1 MTMPSD
7 VSAMRTANVRT
18 GAAGHAPL
26 RGSARVRAFSL
37 LEIVVVL
44 GVILLLAALV
54 LAVSGSVL
62 AASERRETENV
73 MRLLEQATLEWE
85 QALGRPINYGPKAE
99 PGLTGVPAR
108 DVYEERTI
116 IPTNPN
122 DPLSL
127 PWMSCVLMQ
136 RFGENERTRDIVS
149 KIPETY
155 SRKWRT
161 GDPALPATW
170 ASTAIATD
178 PNQMP
183 NPIQSTTSS
192 GVPLVLDAW
201 GFRIGVCFPG
211 RPWRNGTGLSTTDVN
226 QFFSVTQGLYLRG
239 VNSPASGAP
248 DADGTEQTPDER
260 IFGSCRDRRIRFVS
274 AGPDGAFGD
283 IYAAEGSASKK
294 QTQDNIVSY
303 E

>member
-1 MTMPSD
+1 M
-7 VSAMRTANVRT
+7 
-18 GAAGHAPL
+18 
-26 RGSARVRAFSL
+26 
-37 LEIVVVL
+37 L

-54 LAVSGSVL
+54 LAVSGTVL

-108 DVYEERTI
+108 DVYEE
-116 IPTNPN
+116 NFAG
-122 DPLSL
+122 S
-127 PWMSCVLMQ
+127 WMSCVLMQ

-161 GDPALPATW
+161 GDPALPTTW

-178 PNQMP
+178 PNQMQ
-183 NPIQSTTSS
+183 NPIQGPQSQ

-211 RPWRNGTGLSTTDVN
+211 RPWRNGSGLSTTTDT
-226 QFFSVTQGLYLRG
+226 QFYSAGLYLRG

>member
-1 MTMPSD
+1 MS
-7 VSAMRTANVRT
+7 SIR
-18 GAAGHAPL
+18 
-26 RGSARVRAFSL
+26 RAFSL

-99 PGLTGVPAR
+99 LGLTGVPAR
-108 DVYEERTI
+108 DVYEENFP
-116 IPTNPN
+116 PTPGMQYAAW
-122 DPLSL
+122 S
-127 PWMSCVLMQ
+127 SCVLMQ

-155 SRKWRT
+155 SRRWRT
-161 GDPALPATW
+161 GDPALPGVWGNISAVATN
-170 ASTAIATD
+170 
-178 PNQMP
+178 PNRMP
-183 NPIQSTTSS
+183 N
-192 GVPLVLDAW
+192 GNGNVPLVLDAW

-211 RPWRNGTGLSTTDVN
+211 RPWRNGTGLSTTTPT
-226 QFFSVTQGLYLRG
+226 QFYSGGLYLRG

-283 IYAAEGSASKK
+283 VYGAEGSAAKK

>member
-1 MTMPSD
+1 MIEWHASGNGRAEAAAWKGKTGMP
-7 VSAMRTANVRT
+7 AARTRR
-18 GAAGHAPL
+18 L
-26 RGSARVRAFSL
+26 RRGFSL

-62 AASERRETENV
+62 AANDRRETENV
-73 MRLLEQATLEWE
+73 IRLLEQATTEWE
-85 QALGRPINYGPKAE
+85 QALGRPINYGPKSE
-99 PGLTGVPAR
+99 PGFNGVPGR
-108 DVYEERTI
+108 DVYEENATGA
-116 IPTNPN
+116 
-122 DPLSL
+122 
-127 PWMSCVLMQ
+127 WMSCVLMQ
-136 RFGENERTRDIVS
+136 RFSENERTRDIVS

-155 SRKWRT
+155 SRKWRN
-161 GDPALPATW
+161 GDPALPTTW

-178 PNQMP
+178 PNQMQ
-183 NPIQSTTSS
+183 NPIQGTTSS

-211 RPWRNGTGLSTTDVN
+211 RPWRNGTGLSTTN
-226 QFFSVTQGLYLRG
+226 EAQFYSGGLYLRG
-239 VNSPASGAP
+239 VNAPASGAP

-260 IFGSCRDRRIRFVS
+260 TFGSCRDRRIRFVS
-274 AGPDGAFGD
+274 AGPDGSFGNV
-283 IYAAEGSASKK
+283 YAPEGSAAKK

>member
-1 MTMPSD
+1 MSMGSD
-7 VSAMRTANVRT
+7 LCKIHT
-18 GAAGHAPL
+18 GAASL
-26 RGSARVRAFSL
+26 RGRRRRQSGSVMVRAFSL

-62 AASERRETENV
+62 AASDRRETENV

-108 DVYEERTI
+108 DVYEERI
-116 IPTNPN
+116 NVPMIPN
-122 DPLSL
+122 DALSL

-155 SRKWRT
+155 SRKWRN
-161 GDPALPATW
+161 GDPALPNVWGNLTPAG
-170 ASTAIATD
+170 IATN
-178 PNQMP
+178 PNRMP
-183 NPIQSTTSS
+183 NGI
-192 GVPLVLDAW
+192 GIVPLVLDAW

-211 RPWRNGTGLSTTDVN
+211 RPWRNGTGLSTTN
-226 QFFSVTQGLYLRG
+226 EAQFYSGGLYLRG
-239 VNSPASGAP
+239 VNAPASGAP
-248 DADGTEQTPDER
+248 DPDGTEQTPDER
-260 IFGSCRDRRIRFVS
+260 VFGSCRDRRIRFVS

-283 IYAAEGSASKK
+283 VYQAEGSTMKK
-294 QTQDNIVSY
+294 QSLDNIVNY

>member
-1 MTMPSD
+1 MSMLRH
-7 VSAMRTANVRT
+7 VCGI
-18 GAAGHAPL
+18 GAVAHCSSG
-26 RGSARVRAFSL
+26 RRRRQSGSVMVRAFSL

-108 DVYEERTI
+108 DVYEERNDV
-116 IPTNPN
+116 PTNPN
-122 DPLSL
+122 DTLSL

-136 RFGENERTRDIVS
+136 RFGENERTRDIAS

-155 SRKWRT
+155 SRKWRN
-161 GDPALPATW
+161 GDPALPNVWGNLTLAG
-170 ASTAIATD
+170 IATN
-178 PNQMP
+178 PNRMP
-183 NPIQSTTSS
+183 NGI
-192 GVPLVLDAW
+192 GNVPLVLDAW

-211 RPWRNGTGLSTTDVN
+211 RPWRDISGLSTTNPD
-226 QFFSVTQGLYLRG
+226 QFYSQGLYLRG

-248 DADGTEQTPDER
+248 DPDGTEQTPDER
-260 IFGSCRDRRIRFVS
+260 AYGSCRDRRIRFVS

-283 IYAAEGSASKK
+283 VYQAEGSMLKK
-294 QTQDNIVSY
+294 QSLDNIVSY

>member
-1 MTMPSD
+1 MSMGSD
-7 VSAMRTANVRT
+7 LCGIGTA
-18 GAAGHAPL
+18 AAWS
-26 RGSARVRAFSL
+26 RGRRRRQSGSVMVRAFSL

-99 PGLTGVPAR
+99 PGLIGQVPAR
-108 DVYEERTI
+108 DVYEE
-116 IPTNPN
+116 NFGG
-122 DPLSL
+122 S
-127 PWMSCVLMQ
+127 WMSCVLMQ

-161 GDPALPATW
+161 GDPALPTTW

-211 RPWRNGTGLSTTDVN
+211 RPWRNGTGLSTTN
-226 QFFSVTQGLYLRG
+226 AAQFFAPGLYLRG
-239 VNSPASGAP
+239 PNSPVGGAP
-248 DADGTEQTPDER
+248 DPDGTEQTPDER
-260 IFGSCRDRRIRFVS
+260 VFGSCRDRRIRFVS
-274 AGPDGAFGD
+274 AGPDGEFGRLFSQTGQPLPETD
-283 IYAAEGSASKK
+283 LERKK
-294 QTQDNIVSY
+294 TRDNIVSY

>member
-1 MTMPSD
+1 MT
-7 VSAMRTANVRT
+7 
-18 GAAGHAPL
+18 
-26 RGSARVRAFSL
+26 RVHRAFSL

-73 MRLLEQATLEWE
+73 IRLLEQATTEWE
-85 QALGRPINYGPKAE
+85 QALGRPINYGPKTE
-99 PGLTGVPAR
+99 PGVTGVPGR
-108 DVYEERTI
+108 DIYEE
-116 IPTNPN
+116 NFN
-122 DPLSL
+122 G

-136 RFGENERTRDIVS
+136 RFGESERTRDIVS

-155 SRKWRT
+155 SRPWRT
-161 GDPALPATW
+161 GDPPLPGSWTSA
-170 ASTAIATD
+170 AIATD

-183 NPIQSTTSS
+183 SPTGSVK
-192 GVPLVLDAW
+192 VPMVIDAW

-211 RPWRNGTGLSTTDVN
+211 RPWRNTAGLSTTN
-226 QFFSVTQGLYLRG
+226 TAQFFSAGLYLRG
-239 VNSPASGAP
+239 VNSPATGAP

-260 IFGSCRDRRIRFVS
+260 VFGSCRDRRIRFVS
-274 AGPDGAFGD
+274 SGPDGVFGD
-283 IYAAEGSASKK
+283 IYAAEGSTLKK
-294 QTQDNIVSY
+294 QSLDNIVSY

>member
-1 MTMPSD
+1 MSAWTSVAPSGSMD
-7 VSAMRTANVRT
+7 
-18 GAAGHAPL
+18 L
-26 RGSARVRAFSL
+26 RRGTTPRVARVFTATARAFSL

-44 GVILLLAALV
+44 GIILLLAALV

-73 MRLLEQATLEWE
+73 MRLLEQATTEWE
-85 QALGRPINYGPKAE
+85 QALGRPINYGPKIE
-99 PGLTGVPAR
+99 PGLTGAPAR
-108 DVYEERTI
+108 DVYEE
-116 IPTNPN
+116 NFAG
-122 DPLSL
+122 S
-127 PWMSCVLMQ
+127 WMSCVLMQ

-161 GDPALPATW
+161 GDPALPTTW

-211 RPWRNGTGLSTTDVN
+211 RPWRDGTGLSTTN
-226 QFFSVTQGLYLRG
+226 AAQFFSQGLYLRG
-239 VNSPASGAP
+239 VNAPASGAP

-274 AGPDGAFGD
+274 AGPDGSFGD
-283 IYAAEGSASKK
+283 IYGAEGSAAKK

>member
-1 MTMPSD
+1 MS
-7 VSAMRTANVRT
+7 
-18 GAAGHAPL
+18 
-26 RGSARVRAFSL
+26 RVHRAFSL

-108 DVYEERTI
+108 DVYEE
-116 IPTNPN
+116 NFGG
-122 DPLSL
+122 S
-127 PWMSCVLMQ
+127 WMSCVLMQ

-155 SRKWRT
+155 SRRWRT
-161 GDPALPATW
+161 GDPALPGVWGNLTPAG
-170 ASTAIATD
+170 IATN
-178 PNQMP
+178 PNRMP
-183 NPIQSTTSS
+183 TGN
-192 GVPLVLDAW
+192 GNVPLVLDAW

-211 RPWRNGTGLSTTDVN
+211 RPWRNGTGLSTTTSS
-226 QFFSVTQGLYLRG
+226 QFYSGGLYLRG

-283 IYAAEGSASKK
+283 VTQPEGSAPKK

>member
-1 MTMPSD
+1 MS
-7 VSAMRTANVRT
+7 RVR
-18 GAAGHAPL
+18 
-26 RGSARVRAFSL
+26 RAFSL

-99 PGLTGVPAR
+99 LGLTGVPAR
-108 DVYEERTI
+108 DVYEENF
-116 IPTNPN
+116 PPNPGMQYAAW
-122 DPLSL
+122 S
-127 PWMSCVLMQ
+127 SCVLMQ

-155 SRKWRT
+155 SRRWRQ
-161 GDPALPATW
+161 GDPLLPTFW
-170 ASTAIATD
+170 GNASLTD
-178 PNQMP
+178 NPNRMP
-183 NPIQSTTSS
+183 NPTGTVR
-192 GVPLVLDAW
+192 VPLVLDAW

-211 RPWRNGTGLSTTDVN
+211 RTWREAASTNDPNEFYT
-226 QFFSVTQGLYLRG
+226 SGRYLRG

-260 IFGSCRDRRIRFVS
+260 RFGSCRDRRIRFVS

-283 IYAAEGSASKK
+283 VYGAEGSAAKK

>member
-1 MTMPSD
+1 MIAARRLIGSTR
-7 VSAMRTANVRT
+7 VSRQV
-18 GAAGHAPL
+18 G
-26 RGSARVRAFSL
+26 RGEGRSRRRAFSL

-62 AASERRETENV
+62 AASDRRETENV
-73 MRLLEQATLEWE
+73 IRLLEQATTEWE

-155 SRKWRT
+155 SRRWRT
-161 GDPALPATW
+161 GDPALPGVWGNISAVATN
-170 ASTAIATD
+170 
-178 PNQMP
+178 PNRMP
-183 NPIQSTTSS
+183 N
-192 GVPLVLDAW
+192 GNGNVPLVLDAW

-211 RPWRNGTGLSTTDVN
+211 RAWRNGTGLSTTTSS
-226 QFFSVTQGLYLRG
+226 QFFSAGLYLRG
-239 VNSPASGAP
+239 VNAPASGAP

-283 IYAAEGSASKK
+283 IYGAEGSAAKK

>member
-1 MTMPSD
+1 MS
-7 VSAMRTANVRT
+7 RVR
-18 GAAGHAPL
+18 
-26 RGSARVRAFSL
+26 RAFSL

-85 QALGRPINYGPKAE
+85 QALGRPINYGPKVE
-99 PGLTGVPAR
+99 PILSPPAQPEPATR
-108 DVYEERTI
+108 DVYEE
-116 IPTNPN
+116 NFGG
-122 DPLSL
+122 S
-127 PWMSCVLMQ
+127 WMSCVLMQ

-155 SRKWRT
+155 SRRWRT
-161 GDPALPATW
+161 GDPALPGVWGNISAVATN
-170 ASTAIATD
+170 
-178 PNQMP
+178 PNRMP
-183 NPIQSTTSS
+183 N
-192 GVPLVLDAW
+192 GNGNVPLVLDAW

-211 RPWRNGTGLSTTDVN
+211 RPWRNGTGLSTTN
-226 QFFSVTQGLYLRG
+226 TGQFYSGGLYLRG

-283 IYAAEGSASKK
+283 VYGAEGSAAKK

>member
-1 MTMPSD
+1 MIAVQHLIGSRSRLRPFG
-7 VSAMRTANVRT
+7 RR
-18 GAAGHAPL
+18 AG
-26 RGSARVRAFSL
+26 RSCVRAFSL
-37 LEIVVVL
+37 LEVVIVL

-54 LAVSGSVL
+54 LAASSAVL
-62 AASERRETENV
+62 SASERRETENV
-73 MRLLEQATLEWE
+73 IRLLEQATTEWE

-108 DVYEERTI
+108 DVYEENFTG
-116 IPTNPN
+116 
-122 DPLSL
+122 L
-127 PWMSCVLMQ
+127 WVSCVLMQ

-155 SRKWRT
+155 SRKWRN

-178 PNQMP
+178 PNQMQ
-183 NPIQSTTSS
+183 NPSQSATSS

-211 RPWRNGTGLSTTDVN
+211 RPWRNGTGLSTTN
-226 QFFSVTQGLYLRG
+226 APQFFSQGLYLRG
-239 VNSPASGAP
+239 VNSPATGAP

-260 IFGSCRDRRIRFVS
+260 TLGSCRDRRIRFIS
-274 AGPDGAFGD
+274 AGPDGSFGD
-283 IYAAEGSASKK
+283 IYGAEGSAAKK

>member
-1 MTMPSD
+1 MSMGSD
-7 VSAMRTANVRT
+7 LCKIHT
-18 GAAGHAPL
+18 GAASSRARRRL
-26 RGSARVRAFSL
+26 QSGSVMVRAFSL

-108 DVYEERTI
+108 DVYEERI
-116 IPTNPN
+116 NVPINPN
-122 DPLSL
+122 DALSL

-155 SRKWRT
+155 SRRWRT
-161 GDPALPATW
+161 GDPALPGVWGNISAVATN
-170 ASTAIATD
+170 
-178 PNQMP
+178 PNRMP
-183 NPIQSTTSS
+183 N
-192 GVPLVLDAW
+192 GNGNVPLVLDAW

-211 RPWRNGTGLSTTDVN
+211 RPWRNGTGLSTTN
-226 QFFSVTQGLYLRG
+226 ASQFFSGGLYLRG

-283 IYAAEGSASKK
+283 IYGAEGSALKK

>member
-1 MTMPSD
+1 MS
-7 VSAMRTANVRT
+7 SIR
-18 GAAGHAPL
+18 
-26 RGSARVRAFSL
+26 RAFSL

-108 DVYEERTI
+108 DVYEENF
-116 IPTNPN
+116 PG
-122 DPLSL
+122 S
-127 PWMSCVLMQ
+127 WMSCVLMQ

-149 KIPETY
+149 KIPETC
-155 SRKWRT
+155 SRRLRA
-161 GDPALPATW
+161 GDPALPGVWGPLTPPGNANN
-170 ASTAIATD
+170 
-178 PNQMP
+178 PNRMP
-183 NPIQSTTSS
+183 S
-192 GVPLVLDAW
+192 GNGNVPLVLDAW

-211 RPWRNGTGLSTTDVN
+211 RPWRNGTGLSTTTPT
-226 QFFSVTQGLYLRG
+226 QFYSGGLYLRG

-283 IYAAEGSASKK
+283 VYGAEGSAARK

>member
-1 MTMPSD
+1 MPSP
-7 VSAMRTANVRT
+7 AMSRPISR
-18 GAAGHAPL
+18 AAA
-26 RGSARVRAFSL
+26 RGRIARAFSL

-73 MRLLEQATLEWE
+73 IRLLEQATLEWE

-108 DVYEERTI
+108 DVYEE
-116 IPTNPN
+116 NFAG
-122 DPLSL
+122 S
-127 PWMSCVLMQ
+127 WMSCVLMQ

-161 GDPALPATW
+161 GDPALPTTW

-183 NPIQSTTSS
+183 NPVQSATSS

-211 RPWRNGTGLSTTDVN
+211 RPWRNGTGLSTTN
-226 QFFSVTQGLYLRG
+226 AAQFFAPGLYLRG
-239 VNSPASGAP
+239 PNSPVGGAP
-248 DADGTEQTPDER
+248 DPDGTEQTPDER
-260 IFGSCRDRRIRFVS
+260 VFGSCRDRRIRFVS
-274 AGPDGAFGD
+274 AGPDGEFGRLFSQTGQPLPETD
-283 IYAAEGSASKK
+283 LERKK
-294 QTQDNIVSY
+294 TRDNIVSY

>member
-1 MTMPSD
+1 MS
-7 VSAMRTANVRT
+7 RVR
-18 GAAGHAPL
+18 
-26 RGSARVRAFSL
+26 RAFSL

-73 MRLLEQATLEWE
+73 IRLLEQATTEWE

-99 PGLTGVPAR
+99 PGLTTGTPAR
-108 DVYEERTI
+108 DVYEESF
-116 IPTNPN
+116 PG
-122 DPLSL
+122 S
-127 PWMSCVLMQ
+127 WMSCVLMQ

-155 SRKWRT
+155 SRRWRT
-161 GDPALPATW
+161 GDPALPGAW
-170 ASTAIATD
+170 ASTAIATN
-178 PNQMP
+178 PNRMP
-183 NPIQSTTSS
+183 NPTGTVR
-192 GVPLVLDAW
+192 VPLVLDAW

-211 RPWRNGTGLSTTDVN
+211 RPWRNGTGLSTTNPND
-226 QFFSVTQGLYLRG
+226 FPSGLYLRG

-260 IFGSCRDRRIRFVS
+260 IFGSCRDRRIRFIS
-274 AGPDGAFGD
+274 AGPDGSFGEVFQP
-283 IYAAEGSASKK
+283 EGSALKK

>member
-1 MTMPSD
+1 MSMSRHVCGVGTVAHWSLG
-7 VSAMRTANVRT
+7 R
-18 GAAGHAPL
+18 
-26 RGSARVRAFSL
+26 RGRQSGSVMVRAFSL

-62 AASERRETENV
+62 AASESRETENV

-108 DVYEERTI
+108 DVYEE
-116 IPTNPN
+116 NFAG
-122 DPLSL
+122 S
-127 PWMSCVLMQ
+127 WMSCVLMQ
-136 RFGENERTRDIVS
+136 RFGENERTRDIAS

-155 SRKWRT
+155 SRRWRT
-161 GDPALPATW
+161 GDPALPNVWGNVTPDG
-170 ASTAIATD
+170 IATN
-178 PNQMP
+178 PNRMP
-183 NPIQSTTSS
+183 S
-192 GVPLVLDAW
+192 GNGNVPLVLDAW
-201 GFRIGVCFPG
+201 GFRIWVCFPG
-211 RPWRNGTGLSTTDVN
+211 RPWRDISGLSTTN
-226 QFFSVTQGLYLRG
+226 PTQFYSQGLYLRG

-283 IYAAEGSASKK
+283 VYQAEGSTLKK
-294 QTQDNIVSY
+294 QSLDNIVSY

>member
-1 MTMPSD
+1 MSMGSD
-7 VSAMRTANVRT
+7 LCKIHT
-18 GAAGHAPL
+18 GAASSSG
-26 RGSARVRAFSL
+26 RRRRQSGSVMVRAFSL

-108 DVYEERTI
+108 DVYEE
-116 IPTNPN
+116 NFAG
-122 DPLSL
+122 S
-127 PWMSCVLMQ
+127 WMSCVLMQ

-155 SRKWRT
+155 SRKWRN
-161 GDPALPATW
+161 GDPALPTTW

-211 RPWRNGTGLSTTDVN
+211 RPWRNGTGLSTTN
-226 QFFSVTQGLYLRG
+226 SAQFFSGGLYLRG
-239 VNSPASGAP
+239 VNAPASGAP

-283 IYAAEGSASKK
+283 IYGAEGSALKK

>member
-1 MTMPSD
+1 MIMTIDASGMGTKA
-7 VSAMRTANVRT
+7 VSARAHRRGRRS
-18 GAAGHAPL
+18 GAALA
-26 RGSARVRAFSL
+26 RAFSL

-108 DVYEERTI
+108 DVYEE
-116 IPTNPN
+116 NFGG
-122 DPLSL
+122 S
-127 PWMSCVLMQ
+127 WMSCVLMQ

-161 GDPALPATW
+161 GDPALPTTW

>member
-1 MTMPSD
+1 MSMGSD
-7 VSAMRTANVRT
+7 LCKIHT
-18 GAAGHAPL
+18 GAASSRARRRL
-26 RGSARVRAFSL
+26 QSGSVMVRAFSL

-99 PGLTGVPAR
+99 PGLSGVPAR
-108 DVYEERTI
+108 DVYEE
-116 IPTNPN
+116 NFAG
-122 DPLSL
+122 S
-127 PWMSCVLMQ
+127 WMSCVLMQ

-155 SRKWRT
+155 SRRWRT
-161 GDPALPATW
+161 GDPALPGVWGNVSAVATN
-170 ASTAIATD
+170 
-178 PNQMP
+178 PNRMP
-183 NPIQSTTSS
+183 N
-192 GVPLVLDAW
+192 GNGNVPLVLDAW

-211 RPWRNGTGLSTTDVN
+211 RAWRNGTGLSTTTSS
-226 QFFSVTQGLYLRG
+226 QFFSAGLYLRG

-283 IYAAEGSASKK
+283 IYGAEGSAAKK

>member
-1 MTMPSD
+1 MSMGSD
-7 VSAMRTANVRT
+7 LCKIHT
-18 GAAGHAPL
+18 GAASS
-26 RGSARVRAFSL
+26 RGRRRRQSGSVMVRAFSL

-108 DVYEERTI
+108 DVYEE
-116 IPTNPN
+116 NFAG
-122 DPLSL
+122 S
-127 PWMSCVLMQ
+127 WMSCVLMQ

-161 GDPALPATW
+161 GDPALPTTW

-178 PNQMP
+178 PNQMQ
-183 NPIQSTTSS
+183 NPAQSATSS

-211 RPWRNGTGLSTTDVN
+211 RPWRNGTGLSTTN
-226 QFFSVTQGLYLRG
+226 ASQFFSGGLYLRG

-283 IYAAEGSASKK
+283 IYGAEGSALKK

>member
-1 MTMPSD
+1 MS
-7 VSAMRTANVRT
+7 RR
-18 GAAGHAPL
+18 
-26 RGSARVRAFSL
+26 RRAFSL

-85 QALGRPINYGPKAE
+85 QALGRPINYGPKVE
-99 PGLTGVPAR
+99 PGLTTGTPAR
-108 DVYEERTI
+108 DVYEENF
-116 IPTNPN
+116 PG
-122 DPLSL
+122 S
-127 PWMSCVLMQ
+127 WMSCVLMQ

-155 SRKWRT
+155 SRRWRT
-161 GDPALPATW
+161 GDPGLPGAWGNISAVATN
-170 ASTAIATD
+170 
-178 PNQMP
+178 PNRMP
-183 NPIQSTTSS
+183 N
-192 GVPLVLDAW
+192 GNGNVPLVLDAW

-211 RPWRNGTGLSTTDVN
+211 RPWRNGTGLSTTNTV
-226 QFFSVTQGLYLRG
+226 QFYSGGQYLRG

-283 IYAAEGSASKK
+283 VYGAEGSAAKK